1 MDKIEI
7 WLGIFFVILL
17 FFAVSFWM
25 KNIYRLEEEN
35 QQVQMYISAMED
47 FYQEIKDK
55 IDATRKYR
63 HDLVKHIQM
72 MEQIL
77 VTYQD
82 GQDVSE
88 SVEKLRTEYHQ
99 VEDSEYCNHELI
111 NAICQ
116 IKEKECK
123 IKKIRFQTEILSI
136 PALPISEM
144 DMVGLL
150 QNLLDNAIEACERQN
165 DSEKKEIFLKMKE
178 INSRLEIHLYNTYD
192 KSILLN
198 FQTTKKN
205 REEHGF
211 GVRIIREIVN
221 MDQGE
226 LQYISDDDYLI
237 AYVVLPYH
245 IDTGLS

>member
-17 FFAVSFWM
+17 FCAVSFWM

-35 QQVQMYISAMED
+35 QQLQMYISAMED

-178 INSRLEIHLYNTYD
+178 INSRLEIHLYNT
-192 KSILLN
+192 
-198 FQTTKKN
+198 
-205 REEHGF
+205 
-211 GVRIIREIVN
+211 
-221 MDQGE
+221 
-226 LQYISDDDYLI
+226 
-237 AYVVLPYH
+237 
-245 IDTGLS
+245 

>member
-35 QQVQMYISAMED
+35 QQLQMYISAMED

-63 HDLVKHIQM
+63 HDLAKHIQM

-77 VTYQD
+77 VTYQG

-99 VEDSEYCNHELI
+99 MEDSEYCNHELI

-123 IKKIRFQTEILSI
+123 IKKIRFQAEILSI
-136 PALPISEM
+136 SALPISEM

-221 MDQGE
+221 MAQGE